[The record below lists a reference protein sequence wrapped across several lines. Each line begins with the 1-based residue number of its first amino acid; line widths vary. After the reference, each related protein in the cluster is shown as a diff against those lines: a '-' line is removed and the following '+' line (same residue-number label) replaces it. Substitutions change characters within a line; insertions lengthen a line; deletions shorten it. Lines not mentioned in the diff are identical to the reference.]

1 MFLAHG
7 PISFILNE
15 KIQKKE
21 IGKLK
26 PGEHIAIALLS
37 LFFGILPDFDL
48 LLLSMTNYPPFQH
61 HQVFTHSI
69 LFWLLMWL
77 LLRFSIQLLKRITT
91 GSIQKALSDTFLNVL
106 HRAFLI
112 GTMSH
117 LLTDI
122 LFSYT
127 QIFLP
132 LQYEVTILG
141 NIFSRNYFGGNFF
154 SVSMMVEVLILIF
167 FVYLFFKIFLKES
180 IFFKYFLLGLAGLSF
195 ILLLLSMYVS
205 LNTYNKAVHF
215 KDGIATYDMDFDS
228 IIDYKDA
235 DTDNDGR
242 DNIRSIDKSRF
253 ATDVKNILEG
263 EYLTSSG
270 DTLWS
275 RYIHL
280 YGGFNSYRVISQAYF
295 EQSIP
300 IEPVLRNFAF
310 KEYNIREYN
319 IPLIY
324 SNLLYMYF
332 EQNNLLKRLDVNT
345 PSGKILFVIDG
356 EEVINMGVVLDN
368 NTVGIVFD
376 DDMRTR
382 LHSLDSV
389 NERYS
394 KYTILVER

>member
-21 IGKLK
+21 IEKLK

-48 LLLSMTNYPPFQH
+48 FLLSMTNYPSFLH

-69 LFWLLMWL
+69 LFWLAVWL
-77 LLRFSIQLLKRITT
+77 LLRLLIQLFKNITK
-91 GSIQKALSDTFLNVL
+91 GSIRKALSDTFLNVL
-106 HRAFLI
+106 QKAFLI

-117 LLTDI
+117 LLADI

-132 LQYEVTILG
+132 LQFEATILG
-141 NIFSRNYFGGNFF
+141 NLFSRNYFGGNFF

-167 FVYLFFKIFLKES
+167 FVYLFYKIFLKES
-180 IFFKYFLLGLAGLSF
+180 KLFQYLLLGVTGISF

-205 LNTYNKAVHF
+205 LNTYNKSIHF
-215 KDGIATYDMDFDS
+215 ENGIAVYDMDFDS
-228 IIDYKDA
+228 IIDYQDA
-235 DTDNDGR
+235 DTDNDRR
-242 DNIRSIDKSRF
+242 DNIRSVDKSRF
-253 ATDVKNILEG
+253 STDVRNILEG

-275 RYIHL
+275 KYIHL

-295 EQSIP
+295 EQNLP
-300 IEPVLRNFAF
+300 IEPVLRDFAL

-319 IPLIY
+319 IPQKY

-332 EQNNLLKRLDVNT
+332 EKNNLLRRLNVHT
-345 PSGKILFVIDG
+345 PIGKIFFVIDG
-356 EEVINMGVVLDN
+356 EEVVNMGVVLDK
-368 NTVGIVFD
+368 NTVGIVLE

-382 LHSLDSV
+382 LHTLDSI